1 MIELLISGGPVMIP
15 IGIASVVG
23 LAVFLER
30 MVALRGAAVIPPML
44 AREVEE
50 LLRQGTARRCVA
62 AARSSA
68 AARVTRLLWMQS
80 TVSSQVKKLR
90 RPMRPQNS
98 SGSVQYSELS
108 PASPHCLG
116 CWAQSG
122 A

>member
-50 LLRQGTARRCVA
+50 LLRQSVVRWIGASATSRPRRA
-62 AARSSA
+62 HLRN
-68 AARVTRLLWMQS
+68 RL
-80 TVSSQVKKLR
+80 V
-90 RPMRPQNS
+90 
-98 SGSVQYSELS
+98 
-108 PASPHCLG
+108 
-116 CWAQSG
+116 
-122 A
+122 